1 MCSER
6 DELKE
11 NPSGSVESR
20 AGILCVEQQKL
31 LFFLSTSIPLPYYG
45 LIGTSE
51 VGRQNASVGN
61 IILLLMLSKLLEL
74 CD

>member
-1 MCSER
+1 M
-6 DELKE
+6 
-11 NPSGSVESR
+11 
-20 AGILCVEQQKL
+20 EQQKL
-31 LFFLSTSIPLPYYG
+31 FFFLSASILLPYYG
-45 LIGTSE
+45 LIGTCE